1 MEIYKYIQFG
11 KDLTCLNWSG
21 GANFEQQY
29 DFLHKCTRV
38 NSVVCDFLHIFQE
51 QIVLKIV

>member
-1 MEIYKYIQFG
+1 MAIYKYIQFG

-38 NSVVCDFLHIFQE
+38 NSVFQE
-51 QIVLKIV
+51 QIVF